1 VTKHKG
7 QPALSVFLG
16 SDSRLE
22 GLLTFA
28 GQARLDG
35 HFKGTIKGDGSL
47 LIGPQARVEAEIEA
61 EEVIISGEV
70 HGDVAAT
77 GRIELKSPGRL
88 NGNISAPLVV
98 MDEGVL
104 FEGHCSMPGE
114 EVRERRPKVT
124 LLAAQGGKD

>member
-1 VTKHKG
+1 MAKHKG

-16 SDSRLE
+16 SDSRLD
-22 GLLTFA
+22 GLLTFS

-35 HFKGTIKGDGSL
+35 HFKGNIKGEGNL
-47 LIGPQARVEAEIEA
+47 LIGPHARVEADIQA

-70 HGDVAAT
+70 IGDVVAT
-77 GRIELKSPGRL
+77 SRIELKSPGRL

-114 EVRERRPKVT
+114 EVQGRRPKVT